1 MTIAELIKWVFRFGV
16 CSLFVHRLVRQSN
29 ENGIGGIRNEMQ
41 TFGGL
46 STKNEK
52 NYLTICTPEREN
64 EVYRIQLTV
73 CTIGCV
79 CVCANRWI
87 HSLHLDH
94 WFIDCRPAAR
104 SIPNYWNWLNG
115 TIWLMN
121 AAHILAAS
129 LKQPF
134 SFQHSHKQS
143 PGISF
148 SEPEHF
154 PLFFFSIIIEMFDS
168 ILCVNWISHHH
179 FVVAAAVVVGFYALR
194 CVYHSPYN

>member
-104 SIPNYWNWLNG
+104 SIPNYWNWWNG

-129 LKQPF
+129 LKPPF
-134 SFQHSHKQS
+134 STLSQTVSWHIIQWAWT
-143 PGISF
+143 
-148 SEPEHF
+148 
-154 PLFFFSIIIEMFDS
+154 FSIIFFLNNNWDVWFYFVCELNITSPFRCRRRRCRWFLCFEM
-168 ILCVNWISHHH
+168 CVPFAI
-179 FVVAAAVVVGFYALR
+179 
-194 CVYHSPYN
+194 